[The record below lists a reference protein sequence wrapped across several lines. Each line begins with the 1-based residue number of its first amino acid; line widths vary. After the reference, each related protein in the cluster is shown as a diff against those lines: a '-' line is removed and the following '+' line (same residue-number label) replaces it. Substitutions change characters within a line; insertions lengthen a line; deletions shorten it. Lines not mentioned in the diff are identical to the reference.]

1 MSQQPSQALVKRP
14 SSDVSL
20 MPPPPLK
27 RIKRPATVLDEDEY
41 TAALSEI
48 IARDYFPGLL
58 ESQAQH
64 EYLAALESDNDAWI
78 AEAAKKLREAAMPT
92 SSKRR
97 GARNTRFNATPSS
110 TPIRNTPSNVT
121 DTPLGYNGS
130 DTPMTTAS
138 EPPSLD
144 LNQLSHKSVDTSTLT
159 LSHFQAKYTSED
171 NESFNTVLD
180 KQNQK
185 RREKHVHLWTQDQRI
200 PSARQIAHRAREARL
215 LTEQEVANASGKSL
229 IPITSGATDQRP
241 AKPDSWSIKRP
252 DNPFMFHAESVDETG
267 IPTVMESKEQNSK
280 AAPRQVV
287 HANTRFPS
295 AAMYRDDP
303 GPIPPSPSPS
313 LNTDIIARRDAE
325 RRRRGGFRDDST
337 VGLTDSDA
345 GYTGSETP
353 RVNGYA
359 FVDEDEPEANP
370 NLNLDNAPSYR
381 DLLAGQT
388 ADATPNPFR
397 INEIRKREDL
407 HLRMVEK
414 QARGKREKE
423 KEKEKDKD
431 RDVHATHGT
440 GNWARTPGSIM
451 STRSLSMTPAGRDSN
466 VGNMTPAARR
476 LMEKLGGR
484 TPAHSSATQGERV
497 LAGKDMWTPGR
508 TPRRDRSKKG
518 TSIGVGSGVI

>member
-1 MSQQPSQALVKRP
+1 
-14 SSDVSL
+14 

-27 RIKRPATVLDEDEY
+27 RIKRPTTVLDEDEY

-64 EYLAALESDNDAWI
+64 EYLAALDSDNEAWI
-78 AEAAKKLREAAMPT
+78 AEAAKKLREAAMPA

-97 GARNTRFNATPSS
+97 TARNTRFNTTPSATPM
-110 TPIRNTPSNVT
+110 RNTPSNAA

-130 DTPMTTAS
+130 DTPMTTTSEAS
-138 EPPSLD
+138 TLDVNNPP
-144 LNQLSHKSVDTSTLT
+144 NKSVDTSTLS
-159 LSHFQAKYTSED
+159 LGNFQAKYTSED
-171 NESFNTVLD
+171 NESFNAVLD

-215 LTEQEVANASGKSL
+215 LTEQEEAKASGKSL
-229 IPITSGATDQRP
+229 IPITSGATDSRP
-241 AKPDSWSIKRP
+241 AKPDSWTIKRP
-252 DNPFMFHAESVDETG
+252 DNPFMFHAESVDEAG
-267 IPTVMESKEQNSK
+267 LPTIMESKEQKSK

-313 LNTDIIARRDAE
+313 LNTDIVARRDAE
-325 RRRRGGFRDDST
+325 RKRGQRGLGDDYST
-337 VGLTDSDA
+337 MVGPTDSDA

-359 FVDEDEPEANP
+359 FVDEDEPDANP
-370 NLNLDNAPSYR
+370 PPKPDHYPSYR

-423 KEKEKDKD
+423 KD
-431 RDVHATHGT
+431 RTIQATPT
-440 GNWARTPGSIM
+440 PGNWTSTPGSSFM
-451 STRSLSMTPAGRDSN
+451 SLSRNTSGGVTGGGSGN
-466 VGNMTPAARR
+466 NGGGNMTPAARR

-484 TPAHSSATQGERV
+484 TPVNSSSTATKGGERS

-508 TPRRDRSKKG
+508 TPRRRDKTKKG
-518 TSIGVGSGVI
+518 IGIASGVL

>member
-27 RIKRPATVLDEDEY
+27 RIKRPTTVLDEDEY

-64 EYLAALESDNDAWI
+64 EYLAALESDNEAWI
-78 AEAAKKLREAAMPT
+78 AEAAKKLREAAMPA

-97 GARNTRFNATPSS
+97 TARNTRFDTTPSATPM
-110 TPIRNTPSNVT
+110 RNTPSNAAE
-121 DTPLGYNGS
+121 TPLGYNGS
-130 DTPMTTAS
+130 DTPMTTTSEAS
-138 EPPSLD
+138 AFDVNHQP
-144 LNQLSHKSVDTSTLT
+144 NKSVDTSTLT
-159 LSHFQAKYTSED
+159 LGNFQAKYTSED
-171 NESFNTVLD
+171 NESFNAVLD

-215 LTEQEVANASGKSL
+215 LTEQEEAKASGKSL
-229 IPITSGATDQRP
+229 IPITSGATDSRP
-241 AKPDSWSIKRP
+241 AKPDSWTIKRP

-267 IPTVMESKEQNSK
+267 LPTIMESKEQKSK

-325 RRRRGGFRDDST
+325 RRGQRGLRGGGDDSST
-337 VGLTDSDA
+337 MVGPTDSDA
-345 GYTGSETP
+345 SYYTGSETP

-359 FVDEDEPEANP
+359 FVDEDEPDANP
-370 NLNLDNAPSYR
+370 PQKPDNTPSYR

-423 KEKEKDKD
+423 KD
-431 RDVHATHGT
+431 RTTIQATP
-440 GNWARTPGSIM
+440 TPGSWT
-451 STRSLSMTPAGRDSN
+451 STPGSSFMSLSRKSTSGGG
-466 VGNMTPAARR
+466 GNMTPAARR

-484 TPAHSSATQGERV
+484 TPVNSSSTATTKSGERS

-508 TPRRDRSKKG
+508 TPRRDKTKKG
-518 TSIGVGSGVI
+518 KGIASGVL